1 MAGNGSRGELN
12 QASVVAHPF
21 AGARQADGEPVV
33 LTDVRLR
40 KIPVLPCR
48 ELYHELSQAKEH
60 LRRSSQ
66 TFANIGRL
74 RALLAERMGEKK
86 GELPPQAVPLKA
98 MRYILWLE
106 KRLGKLGE
114 QVPSGGIPAD
124 ME

>member
-1 MAGNGSRGELN
+1 MAENSSRGGVN
-12 QASVVAHPF
+12 QASGVARPF
-21 AGARQADGEPVV
+21 AGARRADDEPAVFA
-33 LTDVRLR
+33 DPHPR
-40 KIPVLPCR
+40 KIPVLPYR
-48 ELYHELSQAKEH
+48 ELYHEMNQAKEH

-98 MRYILWLE
+98 MKYILWLE
-106 KRLGKLGE
+106 KRLSKFGE